1 MSDDAYVYG
10 IRTANADMTS
20 YGGFRWPESGPV
32 EAPDWRDDDTCGGGL
47 HFLLPGQNSPGTWYD
62 DEGAKWLVLRVKRG
76 DYRTGDGELAG
87 KAKCR
92 RCKVVYCGDM
102 PGAMRFLAERGVPGP
117 WCRGTATA
125 GDCGTATAGDRGT
138 ATAGDSGTATA
149 GDRGTATAGDSGTI
163 QIKYCDGNRYR
174 FAVGYVGEDGIE
186 PNVAYRVDGGQL
198 VKATK

>member
-117 WCRGTATA
+117 WYRGTATA

-138 ATAGDSGTATA
+138 
-149 GDRGTATAGDSGTI
+149 I
-163 QIKYCDGNRYR
+163 QIKYYDGNRYR